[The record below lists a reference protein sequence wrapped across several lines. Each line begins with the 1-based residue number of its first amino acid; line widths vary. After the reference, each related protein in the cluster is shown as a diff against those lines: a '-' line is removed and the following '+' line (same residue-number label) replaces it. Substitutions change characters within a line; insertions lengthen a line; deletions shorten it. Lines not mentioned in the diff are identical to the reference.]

1 MYKHIHALKYRY
13 MKHNC
18 IDKLDNK
25 IVIQIISFHV
35 YSLTYSNSYREQFN
49 TFHCW
54 ERQTSQRASRMYSLM
69 YSNSYREYF
78 NTFHCWERQTSPR
91 ASRTLTISTNQKAKG
106 RGDRSSRCVYNASIW
121 SLDGQQRQIRTSR
134 VSRLTNNCFKFS
146 LHCFILFFF
155 FFKNFC
161 STYFFS
167 KKN

>member
-1 MYKHIHALKYRY
+1 
-13 MKHNC
+13 
-18 IDKLDNK
+18 
-25 IVIQIISFHV
+25 
-35 YSLTYSNSYREQFN
+35 
-49 TFHCW
+49 
-54 ERQTSQRASRMYSLM
+54 MYSLM

-146 LHCFILFFF
+146 LHCFLLVFFLQKFLFNIFF
-155 FFKNFC
+155 LQ
-161 STYFFS
+161 
-167 KKN
+167 KKLKISNKSLETIQVSLK